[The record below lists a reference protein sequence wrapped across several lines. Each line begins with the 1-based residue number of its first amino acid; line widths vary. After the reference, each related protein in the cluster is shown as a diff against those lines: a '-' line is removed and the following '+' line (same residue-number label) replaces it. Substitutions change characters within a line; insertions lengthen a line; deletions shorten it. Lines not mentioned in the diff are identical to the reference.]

1 MAMSNLDSLVQA
13 KKSVIFG
20 KTPPSFLQQ
29 LIQAQAVSDTAVAR
43 ALRHARAFVE
53 ALENTRGAPRGNVW
67 AKREHR
73 EPRVYFAGTLGFV
86 RVSPQGVISGDNS
99 REARLTL
106 YMPGLYPSQR
116 SAYRKAKEL
125 YEAGAGQREAENVAA
140 LQERMAEIN
149 EELDR
154 HPRIR
159 PFLEADD
166 EAEADEEGAD
176 EGADEGDEDFDDED
190 FDDEDDEDE
199 VVTLDELR
207 ERVRMRDEENEAIER
222 AAERAAWQERHE
234 AGRRN
239 PSPPLRRV
247 SPGRY
252 VTQDGMWE
260 ISRVTEGVDE
270 GWWRWESSLASDQ
283 ITEHLSIEH
292 VDADPVPT
300 KADATYE
307 LFYCLAHA
315 EEYPSIAR
323 RLANLAKVRPH
334 KNPSPLPEGFITR
347 FGGGVSDDYVA
358 PPLPA
363 SRRVLRDVQRGDV
376 VTVGRTKWAIIRS
389 LGDAQVSAYKY
400 PSKRTKRY
408 EIQAGAHGEDYVVV
422 FEVGGSGQRI
432 SEDVATGPLRET
444 NEKVEMF

>member
-1 MAMSNLDSLVQA
+1 MSNLDSLVRM

-20 KTPPSFLQQ
+20 KTPPGFLQEH
-29 LIQAQAVSDTAVAR
+29 IQVQAVVDTGKAR

-67 AKREHR
+67 SKQEHR

-125 YEAGAGQREAENVAA
+125 YEAGAKQREAENVAA

-154 HPRIR
+154 HPRVR

-166 EAEADEEGAD
+166 EGAD
-176 EGADEGDEDFDDED
+176 EAAEEDGDDEDFDDED
-190 FDDEDDEDE
+190 FDDEDFDEGEDDEDDEDDEDE

-207 ERVRMRDEENEAIER
+207 ERVRLRDEENDAIER

-239 PSPPLRRV
+239 PL
-247 SPGRY
+247 
-252 VTQDGMWE
+252 
-260 ISRVTEGVDE
+260 
-270 GWWRWESSLASDQ
+270 
-283 ITEHLSIEH
+283 
-292 VDADPVPT
+292 
-300 KADATYE
+300 
-307 LFYCLAHA
+307 
-315 EEYPSIAR
+315 
-323 RLANLAKVRPH
+323 
-334 KNPSPLPEGFITR
+334 PLPEGFTTR
-347 FGGGVSDDYVA
+347 FGGGVSDDYV
-358 PPLPA
+358 PPTISEA
-363 SRRVLRDVQRGDV
+363 RRVLRGAQRGDV
-376 VTVGRTKWAIIRS
+376 VTVGRTQWVIKRPV
-389 LGDAQVSAYKY
+389 GDVQAYAYKH
-400 PSKRTKRY
+400 PSKRTKTY
-408 EIQAGAHGEDYVVV
+408 EILLAGTDDDDEDEVVV
-422 FEVGGSGQRI
+422 FEVGGSGQQI
-432 SEDVATGPLRET
+432 SEVLTTGPLRRT
-444 NEKVEMF
+444 GTTVDL

>member
-1 MAMSNLDSLVQA
+1 MSNLDSLVRA

-20 KTPPSFLQQ
+20 KTPPSFLQE
-29 LIQAQAVSDTAVAR
+29 LIQAQAVVDTAVAR

-67 AKREHR
+67 SKQEHR

-86 RVSPQGVISGDNS
+86 RVSPQGVISGDAMQR
-99 REARLTL
+99 RERLTL

-140 LQERMAEIN
+140 LQARMAEIN

-176 EGADEGDEDFDDED
+176 EGDEDFDDED
-190 FDDEDDEDE
+190 FDDEDEDE

-239 PSPPLRRV
+239 PSSRRRN
-247 SPGRY
+247 S
-252 VTQDGMWE
+252 
-260 ISRVTEGVDE
+260 
-270 GWWRWESSLASDQ
+270 
-283 ITEHLSIEH
+283 
-292 VDADPVPT
+292 
-300 KADATYE
+300 
-307 LFYCLAHA
+307 
-315 EEYPSIAR
+315 
-323 RLANLAKVRPH
+323 
-334 KNPSPLPEGFITR
+334 SPLPEGFTTR

-400 PSKRTKRY
+400 PSKRAKRY
-408 EIQAGAHGEDYVVV
+408 EIQAGAHGEDYVIV

>member
-1 MAMSNLDSLVQA
+1 MSNLDSLVRA

-20 KTPPSFLQQ
+20 KTPPSFLQEH
-29 LIQAQAVSDTAVAR
+29 IQVQAVRDTEKAR

-73 EPRVYFAGTLGFV
+73 LPRVYFAGTLGFV
-86 RVSPQGVISGDNS
+86 HVSSQGVISGDTIQGGD
-99 REARLTL
+99 RLTL

-125 YEAGAGQREAENVAA
+125 YEAGAEQREAENVAA

-166 EAEADEEGAD
+166 EGAD
-176 EGADEGDEDFDDED
+176 EGADEGGDDEDFDDED
-190 FDDEDDEDE
+190 FDDEDDEDEDEDE

-239 PSPPLRRV
+239 PSSRRRN
-247 SPGRY
+247 S
-252 VTQDGMWE
+252 
-260 ISRVTEGVDE
+260 
-270 GWWRWESSLASDQ
+270 
-283 ITEHLSIEH
+283 
-292 VDADPVPT
+292 
-300 KADATYE
+300 
-307 LFYCLAHA
+307 
-315 EEYPSIAR
+315 
-323 RLANLAKVRPH
+323 
-334 KNPSPLPEGFITR
+334 SPLPEGFTTR

-400 PSKRTKRY
+400 PSKRAKRY
-408 EIQAGAHGEDYVVV
+408 EIQAGAHGEDYVIV

-444 NEKVEMF
+444 NEKVEM